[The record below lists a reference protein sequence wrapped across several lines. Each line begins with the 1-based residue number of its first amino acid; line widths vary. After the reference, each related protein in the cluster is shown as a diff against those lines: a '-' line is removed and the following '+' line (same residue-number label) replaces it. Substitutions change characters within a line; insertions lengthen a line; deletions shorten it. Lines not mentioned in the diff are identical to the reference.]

1 MSKKPR
7 TIQRP
12 QHASII
18 KNVAMRY
25 SIKILVSSFSS
36 FCILLINI
44 PQFLTNRDNYIKVI
58 ELSGSSMYPPNKPS
72 LKTISPS
79 IFSPVISK
87 RAVWYRDIALSFV
100 ASQLVYMISAS
111 PKGFVAHNSIKL
123 VSNSLLK
130 PFP

>member
-1 MSKKPR
+1 MFYKNSSVEFIIVLHTAYQYT
-7 TIQRP
+7 TIL
-12 QHASII
+12 A
-18 KNVAMRY
+18 
-25 SIKILVSSFSS
+25 
-36 FCILLINI
+36 
-44 PQFLTNRDNYIKVI
+44 NRDHYIKVI
-58 ELSGSSMYPPNKPS
+58 ELSGSSMFPPNKPS

-100 ASQLVYMISAS
+100 A
-111 PKGFVAHNSIKL
+111 HNSIKL